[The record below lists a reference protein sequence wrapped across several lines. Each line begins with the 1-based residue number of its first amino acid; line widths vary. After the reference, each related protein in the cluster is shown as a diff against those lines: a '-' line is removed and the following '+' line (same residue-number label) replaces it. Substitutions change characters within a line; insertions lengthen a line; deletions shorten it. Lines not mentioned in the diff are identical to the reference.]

1 MTSISEK
8 SYDEKT
14 TIKTIS
20 HFYTQYRLGA
30 RLKKAGAYKQKG
42 IPVARIIQYLI
53 ALIYTGKS
61 MFQDMRSS
69 TPLAQGFSKDTVY
82 RLLNHPSINWYELLL
97 ALAVKVVCEFKRL
110 SSVDRLCALVI
121 DDTMYQIPYAKKSEL
136 VSKIY
141 DHAEKG
147 KNKYKWGFR
156 LLTLGWT
163 DGVSFTPLSFRHLA
177 SAKKENQR
185 CGVKSGLD
193 KRSRAYSIRREAVTK
208 ATDVMLTQLEAAVK
222 TGIAARHVLFDS
234 WFAFP
239 VTITKICSMGLHVV
253 ARIKNTTTIKYLVDG
268 EKKTA
273 QEIFRA
279 NKKRRGR
286 SRYLLSVPITVY
298 STVDDAETALPAKL
312 VYVRNKKNRKDW
324 IALLSTDMSLSEE
337 DIIALYGKRW
347 DIEVFF
353 KICKSYLRLTG
364 EFHQI
369 SYDALVAHTTI
380 VMIRY
385 IILSLKKRNEEDPRS
400 LGELFYVSYDEVS
413 DIKFEQSFLII
424 MTILADTLRNE
435 EQGLT
440 ETQIEQ
446 ILDYFIQ
453 KLPPYIRTCLPKQK
467 AA

>member
-20 HFYTQYRLGA
+20 HFYSQYRLGA

-110 SSVDRLCALVI
+110 SSGKRLCALVI

-185 CGVKSGLD
+185 CGVN
-193 KRSRAYSIRREAVTK
+193 
-208 ATDVMLTQLEAAVK
+208 
-222 TGIAARHVLFDS
+222 
-234 WFAFP
+234 
-239 VTITKICSMGLHVV
+239 
-253 ARIKNTTTIKYLVDG
+253 NTTTIKYLVDG

-273 QEIFRA
+273 QEIYRA

-337 DIIALYGKRW
+337 DVIALYGKRW

-364 EFHQI
+364 EFHQT

-435 EQGLT
+435 AQGLT
-440 ETQIEQ
+440 GTQM
-446 ILDYFIQ
+446 
-453 KLPPYIRTCLPKQK
+453 
-467 AA
+467 